1 MQRENTIASSHQYG
15 KQFKHIQELDKID
28 SSDSKTS
35 GYSKGAVVNLNR
47 FGSFIIELRP
57 SLVSRGDLTH
67 AKVFIFVKL
76 FFIIMLQI
84 KGETALTFTFLKV

>member
-1 MQRENTIASSHQYG
+1 MHRENMIALSHQYG

-35 GYSKGAVVNLNR
+35 RYSKGAVVNLNR

-67 AKVFIFVKL
+67 AKVFSFVKL
-76 FFIIMLQI
+76 FL
-84 KGETALTFTFLKV
+84 L